1 MKCQQISSH
10 CTLLFANYTSLMTLF
25 LIIERLFWSVIA
37 HLRLVTHHHTLLQSS
52 CPCSIDNAFLSSTK
66 SNALVM
72 LVPMLPPSTTTTP
85 SVYFYLCLRLFLK
98 VDWELLIEGPT
109 ASLFRGS
116 GRKQSTLTQKPSG
129 ATSILIFLTRH
140 TYLYIG
146 LHQD

>member
-1 MKCQQISSH
+1 MHFFNVI
-10 CTLLFANYTSLMTLF
+10 F
-25 LIIERLFWSVIA
+25 LSERLFWPFIA
-37 HLRLVTHHHTLLQSS
+37 HLGLVTPHHILLQSS
-52 CPCSIDNAFLSSTK
+52 CPCSTDDTFLSSTK

-85 SVYFYLCLRLFLK
+85 PSVYFYFSLCLQLCLK

-109 ASLFRGS
+109 TSLFRGN

-129 ATSILIFLTRH
+129 ATSILIFLARH

-146 LHQD
+146 LH